1 MPVLNILVAFNGSAS
16 SISALKY
23 AAALAHKDRA
33 YVTAILAHTSHEV
46 IDRKHRWI
54 PAQAAALIANAN
66 DEVIEKIEAKFVEL
80 SSELELGDRLL
91 FRKTTGRVDD
101 LLAQTA
107 RSFDML
113 IVGQHLDDDDEHIT
127 LHPDR
132 IALISGRPVV
142 VVPTDFSLSGTH
154 SHVAVAWDGG
164 RAAARAVS
172 DSLRILEDEGKVS
185 LLTVRGAS
193 NPPVDDLLQH
203 LSRHGTDA
211 IHHDLPRVTS
221 IGDALVNFCKRQ
233 DATLLV
239 MGAYEHSKFREDF
252 LGGVTATVLREI
264 KIPVLLSH

>member
-107 RSFDML
+107 RSFDIL

-172 DSLRILEDEGKVS
+172 DSPRIL
-185 LLTVRGAS
+185 
-193 NPPVDDLLQH
+193 
-203 LSRHGTDA
+203 
-211 IHHDLPRVTS
+211 
-221 IGDALVNFCKRQ
+221 
-233 DATLLV
+233 
-239 MGAYEHSKFREDF
+239 
-252 LGGVTATVLREI
+252 
-264 KIPVLLSH
+264 

>member
-16 SISALKY
+16 SVSALKY
-23 AAALAHKDRA
+23 AAMLADRDEA
-33 YVTAILAHTSHEV
+33 YVTAILAHTTHDV

-66 DEVIEKIEAKFVEL
+66 DEVINKIEAKFIEL
-80 SSELELGDRLL
+80 STELDMGDRLT
-91 FRKTTGRVDD
+91 FRRTSGRVDD
-101 LLAQTA
+101 RLARTA
-107 RSFDML
+107 RSFDLL
-113 IVGQHLDDDDEHIT
+113 IVGQHLDNDDEHIT

-132 IALISGRPVV
+132 IALISGRPVI
-142 VVPTDFSLSGTH
+142 VVPADFSLSGTH

-185 LLTVRGAS
+185 LLTVRGTD

-252 LGGVTATVLREI
+252 IGGVTATVLRDT